1 MKNTI
6 RGIISRFNHSKLI
19 VLILVTLT
27 GFCAK
32 GQQAIPA
39 AGGNTSSLDGSVS
52 FSIGQVA
59 FTTTKSSDGRVSEG
73 VQQTYEISVV
83 RGLVEANN
91 FSLTSLVFELEQ
103 AKNFA
108 IESSVYPN
116 PVIDYLTLRVD
127 EKFLLKLSCEL
138 YTLDGKLI
146 ETKVIQ
152 ALKTVFFMGN
162 LPPEIYFLKVYQN
175 QPASTPNHS
184 PQRILKTFKI
194 IKN

>member
-1 MKNTI
+1 MNNTI
-6 RGIISRFNHSKLI
+6 KGEICRFIHPKLM
-19 VLILVTLT
+19 VLILVTLA

-32 GQQAIPA
+32 RQQAIPS
-39 AGGNTSSLDGSVS
+39 AGGNASSLEGSVS
-52 FSIGQVA
+52 YSIGQVT

-83 RGLVEANN
+83 QGLVEANN
-91 FSLTSLVFELEQ
+91 FSLVLLAFELEQ
-103 AKNFA
+103 AKNLA

-127 EKFLLKLSCEL
+127 EKYLLKLSCKL

-146 ETKVIQ
+146 EMKVIQ
-152 ALKTVFFMGN
+152 ELKTVFFMGN

-184 PQRILKTFKI
+184 PERVRCVTGF
-194 IKN
+194 